1 MFKRQQAAAR
11 TLGIGAHSPIHA
23 QTASQ
28 RQKMFATTRTI
39 RATMLAPSER
49 LEITRQLSDNLQ
61 EMFVQARPGA
71 GFSFHGSTMFS
82 LLSAAAD
89 AA

>member
-1 MFKRQQAAAR
+1 MLERQQAAAW
-11 TLGIGAHSPIHA
+11 TPGIGAHAPIHA
-23 QTASQ
+23 KTASQ
-28 RQKMFATTRTI
+28 RQEMPAPARTI
-39 RATMLAPSER
+39 RAIMFAPTER
-49 LEITRQLSDNLQ
+49 LEIARQLFNNVQ
-61 EMFVQARPGA
+61 EMFVQAGPVA